1 VRPLTSGQG
10 RPDVEPPAGQ
20 VDVLA
25 GQREQ
30 LPEPQAG
37 EQGGGDRRS
46 ATPRRDGDHLERLLE
61 RQHGR
66 LAGVA
71 ARHLHAEQRQRLE
84 VPVDLRGLEAAAQH
98 GDGLPDAAGRQRSG
112 DLPGDPAPDVVRV
125 DLRERQRAEDRQQLA
140 AQDPAVAGAGLVL
153 QRPGVDPVRGV
164 GGERR
169 RGGGPVVPSAS
180 WSSTRRLNASA
191 SARVSPA
198 LREYCR
204 PVWSRQV

>member
-1 VRPLTSGQG
+1 MLR
-10 RPDVEPPAGQ
+10 PPAGQ

-37 EQGGGDRRS
+37 EQGGGDGAAPRR
-46 ATPRRDGDHLERLLE
+46 RRDGDHLERLLE

-169 RGGGPVVPSAS
+169 RGGRPVVAQ
-180 WSSTRRLNASA
+180 RELVVDAALERLA